1 MHDHDAQRAINSLVD
16 KVNALSILLNTN
28 EYNEETEEEYNEH
41 LTRLLELE
49 EQYPEFVSDNSPTKK
64 GGGRIHHRIHI
75 RTHPTPIPLPMTA
88 LDENSVLV
96 YISEVDKCYIDQP
109 EALIYTCPKLRL
121 MYSIVGLTLILT
133 YEKGVLVRAVT
144 LGDGTKGEIITDN
157 AKTII
162 NVPHILKDIGL
173 GQPDCLQVIGEVTM
187 TKYTLERVN
196 SSLISEGYAP
206 LLDCASAA
214 ASAMRQYDSSITA
227 NRNLVFYARDILL
240 IEPVDFRTDMVKQT
254 NIYEYL
260 VDIGFET
267 IESRTNNGIDN
278 LVVSDDI
285 FHTMNDM
292 VKCGTLL
299 IPYEFDGIVISPELL
314 MIKEELE
321 THHKSPIIFKFPD
334 LSYHTNL
341 LGIEWKMDI
350 YGYLHPWGLV
360 EDMGVKKLGKI
371 SSVKE
376 LMRMGLADSSIVK
389 IIKNKDDIVRIVDSV
404 PDFNDDKRYYRV
416 PDLCPYC
423 HQVLIRLANS
433 EIKCVNVDCQEHL
446 LVRLMHFCS
455 TMSIT
460 GVTMDMLKHM
470 YDNKIVTHPEDIFDP
485 KLGMKLESW
494 GSGYISVKHIQD
506 IINQVEG
513 HRNTIMSKVIFAIG
527 IECVRE
533 TTAKLLARYFPTIKS
548 LMLLETGNL
557 SHIPGLSKAAA
568 DSIRHFLNDTRN
580 QTTLTELDKFLNI
593 TDEYA
598 LLSNNLYNTSWVI
611 LGELD
616 NATTAMQTI
625 TVHGGVITKTING
638 GTTHVLVGKNPPSN
652 KVTIANLNGL
662 TICDMNELLAL
673 VG

>member
-1 MHDHDAQRAINSLVD
+1 MNDQDAQRAINSLVD

-28 EYNEETEEEYNEH
+28 EYSEETEEEYNEH

-64 GGGRIHHRIHI
+64 GGGRIHHGIHI
-75 RTHPTPIPLPMTA
+75 RNHPNPIPTPMVA
-88 LDENSVLV
+88 LDESTVLE
-96 YISEVDKCYIDQP
+96 YINEVDKCYIDQP

-121 MYSIVGLTLILT
+121 TYSILGLTLILT
-133 YEKGVLVRAVT
+133 YEKGVLTRAVT
-144 LGDGTKGEIITDN
+144 LGDGAKGEVITDN
-157 AKTII
+157 AKTVI

-173 GQPDCLQVIGEVTM
+173 GQPDYLQVIGEVTM
-187 TKYTLERVN
+187 TKYTLDRVN
-196 SSLISEGYAP
+196 ANLISEGYAP

-240 IEPVDFRTDMVKQT
+240 LKPMDLTGDMVRQT

-260 VDIGFET
+260 VDVGFDA
-267 IESRTNNGIDN
+267 IESRTSNGIDN
-278 LVVSDDI
+278 LVLTDDI

-314 MIKEELE
+314 MIKDELE
-321 THHKSPIIFKFPD
+321 THNKSPIIFKFPD

-341 LGIEWKMDI
+341 LGIEWRMDI

-360 EDMGVKKLGKI
+360 EVSGVKKLGKI

-376 LMRMGLADSSIVK
+376 LIRMSLAEGSIVK
-389 IIKNKDDIVRIVDSV
+389 IIKNKDNVVRIVDNV
-404 PDFNDDKRYYRV
+404 PDFNDDKLYYKV

-423 HQVLIRLANS
+423 HQVLIRLTNS
-433 EIKCVNVDCQEHL
+433 EIKCVNLDCQEHL
-446 LVRLMHFCS
+446 LVRLMHFCVS
-455 TMSIT
+455 MGIT
-460 GVTMDMLKHM
+460 NVTMDMLKHM

-485 KLGMKLESW
+485 KLGMKLEAW
-494 GSGYISVKHIQD
+494 GAGYISTKHIEN
-506 IINQVEG
+506 IIKQVEDN
-513 HRNTIMSKVIFAIG
+513 RNTIMSKVIFALG

-533 TTAKLLARYFPTIKS
+533 TTAKVLARYFPTIKS

-557 SHIPGLSKAAA
+557 SHIPSLSKATT
-568 DSIRHFLNDTRN
+568 DSIRHFLNDIKN

-616 NATTAMQTI
+616 NATVAMQTI